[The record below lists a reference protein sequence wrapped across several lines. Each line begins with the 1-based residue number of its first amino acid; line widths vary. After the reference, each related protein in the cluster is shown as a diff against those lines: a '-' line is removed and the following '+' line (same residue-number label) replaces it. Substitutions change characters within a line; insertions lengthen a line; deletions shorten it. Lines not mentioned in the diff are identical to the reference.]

1 MLGLLARYPA
11 MSLQVVAKIYGQAAR
26 LKLKGAT
33 YHPHPEGAEV
43 AR

>member
-1 MLGLLARYPA
+1 MGLLARYPA
-11 MSLQVVAKIYGQAAR
+11 MSLQVVARIYGQAAR
-26 LKLKGAT
+26 LKLKGAH